1 VFERFTDRARRV
13 VVLAQ
18 EEARLLNHN
27 YIGTE
32 HILLGLVHEGEG
44 VGARALAA
52 LHIELED
59 VRRDVREIIGLGTAA
74 PTGGH
79 IPFTPRAKKV
89 LELSLREAMQLG
101 HAYIGTEHLLL
112 GLIREGEGVAAQV
125 LQRLG
130 ADLDR
135 VRLTVMTVLTT
146 GSVPHGPPPEV
157 AMRPMREDEYDA
169 WLSRETED
177 YARENAESKG
187 IPLEEAMSKARAE
200 MASLLPDRLATPN
213 HTIEIA
219 EDPTSGER
227 LGYLWHAREPRE
239 SGREVLWLY
248 DLYVEEPHRG
258 RGVGRKLMEILED
271 RAQQMGLGRIELNV
285 FGHNAAARRLS
296 KSLAYREI
304 ARQLYKD
311 IDRD

>member
-18 EEARLLNHN
+18 EEARILNHN

-32 HILLGLVHEGEG
+32 HLLLGLVHEGEG

-52 LHIELED
+52 LHIDLED
-59 VRRDVREIIGLGTAA
+59 VRRDVREIIGIGQAA
-74 PTGGH
+74 PTGH

-101 HAYIGTEHLLL
+101 DKYIGTEHLLL

-135 VRLTVMTVLTT
+135 VRVTVMTVLTT
-146 GSVPHGPPPEV
+146 GSVPHGPQPEV
-157 AMRPMREDEYDA
+157 AMRPMRGDEYHA
-169 WLSRETED
+169 WLSRATED
-177 YARENAESKG
+177 YAREKAENKG
-187 IPLEEAMSKARAE
+187 ISFEEALPKARAE
-200 MASLLPDRLATPN
+200 MASLLPDGLATSN
-213 HTIEIA
+213 HTIEVA
-219 EDPTSGER
+219 EDPESGER
-227 LGYLWHAREPRE
+227 LGYLWHARESRDD
-239 SGREVLWLY
+239 GREVVWLY
-248 DLYVEEPHRG
+248 DVYVEEPHRG
-258 RGVGRKLMEILED
+258 RGVGRRLMEILED
-271 RAQQMGLGRIELNV
+271 RAREMDLGRIELNV
-285 FGHNAAARRLS
+285 FGRNTGARRLY

-304 ARQLYKD
+304 ARQLYKEL
-311 IDRD
+311 DRD